1 MHAEKPKKEGIATKL
16 LELNLG
22 LTIQKNKKTKIN
34 LGLS

>member
-1 MHAEKPKKEGIATKL
+1 MHVEKPKKEGIATKL

-22 LTIQKNKKTKIN
+22 LTIQKNKKKLN